1 MRIIIRKHPVLLA
14 LGVTTVTLAAVAGV
28 VSYYLS
34 SWLILPL
41 F

>member
-1 MRIIIRKHPVLLA
+1 MIRKHPVLLA
-14 LGVTTVTLAAVAGV
+14 LGATAFALAAAAAL

-34 SWLILPL
+34 SWMILPL

>member
-14 LGVTTVTLAAVAGV
+14 LGVTTATLVAAAAV
-28 VSYYLS
+28 VSYYMS

>member
-1 MRIIIRKHPVLLA
+1 MRIMIRKHPVLLA
-14 LGVTTVTLAAVAGV
+14 LGVTTFTLAAVAAAA
-28 VSYYLS
+28 SYYLG